1 MVLLQPVSF
10 QLATNTCFLSVKSIP
25 AYSCAST
32 SSCCPIAVQEMV
44 YASCLGGDPD
54 HRVLGKYEN
63 EVMSACAIFAVS
75 DDVLS
80 NGTLI

>member
-1 MVLLQPVSF
+1 MEHV
-10 QLATNTCFLSVKSIP
+10 
-25 AYSCAST
+25 
-32 SSCCPIAVQEMV
+32 
-44 YASCLGGDPD
+44 SCLGGDPD
-54 HRVLGKYEN
+54 HRALGKYEN